1 MTEKTILGLAV
12 IFLFGAPLYQFGY
25 IYLSDISIFGFT
37 LAALLMSISTL
48 MDNPTKKDEE
58 QHPIRKFFKLTTYIL
73 SLFLI
78 VLPLMV
84 KDNLHSLNNIAN
96 LIEPNV
102 FLLLTIGIAFLT
114 LFLSGFYQKQIFK
127 KIDNEKN
134 KAVADALNKYNSQL
148 EELEKKL
155 IENDKK

>member
-12 IFLFGAPLYQFGY
+12 IFLFVAPLYQFGY

-37 LAALLMSISTL
+37 LAALLMSVSTL

-58 QHPIRKFFKLTTYIL
+58 QHPIRKFFKLATYIS

-84 KDNLHSLNNIAN
+84 KDTFRSLNKIAN
-96 LIEPNV
+96 SIEPNV